1 LSTPFGPR
9 HIAHV
14 ALRAFDRRHTL
25 AEIDASVGPGRRRWR
40 RSRRKSTSRAPCR
53 ARPARG
59 ARWT

>member
-1 LSTPFGPR
+1 
-9 HIAHV
+9 V

-25 AEIDASVGPGRRRWR
+25 AEIDASVRPGRRRWR